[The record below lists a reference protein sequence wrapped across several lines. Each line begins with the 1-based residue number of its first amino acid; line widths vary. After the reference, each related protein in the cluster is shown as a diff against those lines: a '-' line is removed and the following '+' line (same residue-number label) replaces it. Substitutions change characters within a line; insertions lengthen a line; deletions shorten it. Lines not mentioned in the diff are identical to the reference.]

1 MVRDELQEA
10 SDELRKAGET
20 VDAETVKERLHGQS
34 DQLAT
39 LATRELGP
47 DHGRLDRHMNTL
59 SELAEQVEGEAEDH
73 VERAREKVRQYRETV
88 EGV

>member
-1 MVRDELQEA
+1 MARDELQAA
-10 SDELRKAGET
+10 SDELRKAGES
-20 VDAETVKERLHGQS
+20 VDDEAVRERLHGQS

-47 DHGRLDRHMNTL
+47 DHGRLDRHMNA
-59 SELAEQVEGEAEDH
+59 LAELGEEVDGEASEH
-73 VERAREKVRQYRETV
+73 VERAREKVREYRETV